1 LLCSALGFVLVA
13 GPLGLALVVGA
24 GSRSAAG
31 GGIVCGGLLDRGLD
45 LVAGA
50 LVLVVRVPLNFRVGL
65 VHGGHH
71 CEGARVDVGCHV
83 A

>member
-1 LLCSALGFVLVA
+1 
-13 GPLGLALVVGA
+13 
-24 GSRSAAG
+24 
-31 GGIVCGGLLDRGLD
+31 VCGGLLDRGLD

-50 LVLVVRVPLNFRVGL
+50 LVLVDQVPLNFRVGL

-71 CEGARVDVGCHV
+71 CEGTRIGVGFHV